1 MIVRVT
7 NLYSGTVRT
16 FQGDPE
22 QVQRQLRHQ
31 YGWLRHRAPD
41 DTLQQDLA
49 RLHRAQALL
58 VEVDGG

>member
-1 MIVRVT
+1 MIVKVT
-7 NLYSGTVRT
+7 NLYSGKTEA
-16 FQGDPE
+16 FGGDHE
-22 QVQRQLRHQ
+22 QVQRQLRHR

-49 RLHRAQALL
+49 RLQRAQALL